1 MIKTKNI
8 LFVQKDQFL
17 NDHFAILE
25 KKLIEDNQEFKLYS
39 ASKFDENKDYSFF
52 NILITP
58 TLPWIF
64 KLINKSSKLEWIH
77 FLSSGI
83 EKIWDMPCD
92 WHKYLL
98 SKSSGIHGQQISEYV
113 LEEFFVF
120 LKSLIILF
128 LIPKKRNGKDIG

>member
-1 MIKTKNI
+1 MIKNKNI

-25 KKLIEDNQEFKLYS
+25 KKLIKDNQKFKLYS

-64 KLINKSSKLEWIH
+64 KLINKSPKLEWIH
-77 FLSSGI
+77 FYQVGLKKYGI
-83 EKIWDMPCD
+83 CHAIGV
-92 WHKYLL
+92 
-98 SKSSGIHGQQISEYV
+98 SIS
-113 LEEFFVF
+113 
-120 LKSLIILF
+120 
-128 LIPKKRNGKDIG
+128 